1 MRKIYILIVLLGI
14 FGYGISNDS
23 LSITYPTKRIV
34 FQRNNNNTA
43 IILVKGDCPASATSV
58 EARLVARVKGQ
69 GSTTKWIKID
79 NAPAGGSYKGIIT
92 GTGGWYNLEV
102 CAKTKRKQIAAAM
115 LERVGIGEVFLIA
128 GHSVAQGG
136 DINMEGSSD
145 DRVST
150 VQLNEKSDTFEIYL
164 KTGDPQYLPAP
175 VFVQA
180 ASGVAHAPFGHHSY
194 FWSNFGQKLAEKEN
208 VPVLIYNA
216 GFGGTSLE
224 HWAKSA
230 HNIQFEHGFV
240 RSGIRMPYINVYNT
254 LTKYI
259 PLTGIR
265 AILADQGQN
274 DAGQKDPD
282 TILNNYRIFIAKARE
297 DLHYPELALVV
308 NRQMPSSAPQVK
320 VAQEKMT
327 KEPYCFP
334 GPDYDTGLLKEDK
347 VDGIHLSAQG
357 LPKAATLW
365 VNALTPDFFEKS
377 KPWLPSFK

>member
-1 MRKIYILIVLLGI
+1 MKNISLLVLFFGI
-14 FGYGISNDS
+14 FSHSFGNDS
-23 LSITYPTKRIV
+23 LSILTPTTRIV
-34 FQRNNNNTA
+34 YQRNNDNKA
-43 IILVKGDCPASATSV
+43 FVPVKGSCPAGATSV

-69 GSTTKWIKID
+69 GITTKWVTID
-79 NAPAGGSYKGIIT
+79 KAPENGNYSGLIT
-92 GTGGWYNLEV
+92 GTGGWYDLQV
-102 CAKTKRKQIAAAM
+102 VAKSKRKQIARTT
-115 LERVGIGEVFLIA
+115 LERVGIGEVFVIA

-150 VQLNEKSDTFEIYL
+150 VPLDEKSDTFQIYL
-164 KTGDPQYLPAP
+164 KTGDPKYLPEP
-175 VFVQA
+175 KFVLA

-216 GFGGTSLE
+216 AFGGTSLE
-224 HWAKSA
+224 HWSKSA

-240 RSGIRMPYINVYNT
+240 RSGIRMPYINVYNA

-274 DAGQKDPD
+274 DAGQKSAD
-282 TILNNYRIFIAKARE
+282 TIFNYYKIFIQKARE

-308 NRQMPSSAPQVK
+308 NRQMPKNAPQVRE
-320 VAQEKMT
+320 AQERMA
-327 KEPYCFP
+327 KEPYSFV
-334 GPDYDTGLLKEDK
+334 GPDYDAGLITEDK
-347 VDGIHLSAQG
+347 VDGIHMSAKG

-365 VNALTPDFFEKS
+365 VNALTPAFFKES
-377 KPWLPSFK
+377 KPWLPSFE